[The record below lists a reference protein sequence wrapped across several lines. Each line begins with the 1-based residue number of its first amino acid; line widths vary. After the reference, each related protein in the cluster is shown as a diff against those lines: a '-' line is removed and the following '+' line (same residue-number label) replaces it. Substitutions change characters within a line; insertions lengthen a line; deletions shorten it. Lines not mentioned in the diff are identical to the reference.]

1 MTLKHYTNTV
11 EHETLRPYMVR
22 VNDQI
27 DRLGQIDNAQLKAQD
42 PLNRLKKAVNDL
54 EEFEQY
60 RDGLGEMKRLVTRLG

>member
-1 MTLKHYTNTV
+1 
-11 EHETLRPYMVR
+11 MVR